1 MAEPLVA
8 HMVCAELPR
17 THEEAYIYPIGD
29 LHLGDPACD
38 LDKLYRYL
46 KVIGEADNRYIIL
59 NGDLA
64 NVATKS
70 SKSDVYGDQFPTG
83 EQVKRIVA
91 IFEPYRDRILA
102 MTGGNHEARISRETG
117 IDINET
123 IAIMLGI
130 PGRYRVGEVYLK
142 VALGE
147 FRKKG
152 YSQRPVVYTFYMT
165 HGSRGGRKAGGTANQ
180 LEDLGLICDCDVYV
194 SGHTHKKMVF
204 AQGFHRVDRNT
215 GTVRAVKHLCVSTG
229 AYLKREGYAI
239 THTFTPTWPGSA
251 RIRLDGRRHDA
262 HASV

>member
-1 MAEPLVA
+1 
-8 HMVCAELPR
+8 MVVAELPR
-17 THEEAYIYPIGD
+17 EMEEAYLYPIGD

-46 KVIGEADNRYIIL
+46 KVIGEADNRYILL

-70 SKSDVYGDQFPTG
+70 SKSDTYREEFPTG
-83 EQVKRIVA
+83 EQVKRLVA
-91 IFEPYRDRILA
+91 IFEPFRDRILA

-123 IAIMLGI
+123 VAIMLGI
-130 PGRYRVGEVYLK
+130 PGRYRFGEVYLK
-142 VALGE
+142 VSVGE
-147 FRKKG
+147 YREKG
-152 YSQRPVVYTFYMT
+152 KPQKPVVYTLYMT

-180 LEDLGLICDCDVYV
+180 LEDFGLITDADIYV

-204 AQGFHRVDRNT
+204 PLGFHRIDARS
-215 GTVRAVKHLCVSTG
+215 GTVRAMKHLCVSTG

-239 THTFTPTWPGSA
+239 ECAFTPTWPGSV